1 MAKIKKEELANL
13 QELVQKVNEL
23 QLQIGG
29 VEVQKHELLHM
40 MGALRSQL
48 DTLQKKLQEDYGDV
62 KVDIKS
68 GEIQPNG
75 PAEEN

>member
-1 MAKIKKEELANL
+1 MAKIKKDELENL
-13 QELVQKVNEL
+13 QSLVQKVNEL

-48 DTLQKKLQEDYGDV
+48 DTLQNKLQEDYGDV

-68 GEIQPNG
+68 GEIQPNE
-75 PAEEN
+75 PSQEN